1 MMKLFQYGIKMAL
14 KANNTLNLY
23 SEVVGLLSL
32 DGGSRCRSRRHGAEI
47 LASDTGVT
55 HREETRFFWKVS
67 SCFLCVFF
75 ICV

>member
-32 DGGSRCRSRRHGAEI
+32 DGGGSVQE
-47 LASDTGVT
+47 
-55 HREETRFFWKVS
+55 
-67 SCFLCVFF
+67 
-75 ICV
+75 